1 MTGGQTSLA
10 FSADNESGGEENVQ
24 AIQRIARPQSGLR
37 VVYATDEEISEHE
50 ARLDLAEKKGANPCI
65 WRS

>member
-1 MTGGQTSLA
+1 T
-10 FSADNESGGEENVQ
+10 
-24 AIQRIARPQSGLR
+24 RPQSGLR
-37 VVYATDEEISEHE
+37 VVYATDEEIAAHE